1 MARSLVVSAISLA
14 LIAILQ
20 SGSSCTSTIA
30 VEVRDADSGQRIPA
44 KISVYNADSGAAVG
58 LSGGSGG
65 TLATTFSNR
74 LYLGAGQGT
83 LVLPAGRYDIWASR
97 GIEYSVDHRVV
108 DVSNVSSL
116 TFTLTHA
123 VDSTGYLGA
132 DFHVHAR
139 PSFESMLDPDGL
151 PGLPD
156 RVLHFVT
163 EGVEIIGSSDH
174 DCVVDYA
181 PTIASLGLGGLVTS
195 VVGVEATP
203 GVNAFP
209 DGHGNCDQ
217 LGPGSPPGSEPGH
230 WSAFPISPAVT
241 YGTESDS
248 NVSAATLYDM
258 LRGFGGPETL
268 IQLNHPYFTSSIG
281 NIGWL
286 DQMHFDATT
295 ALPASW
301 TGSTAPTNAFLRRP
315 SAVPGSPTQGL
326 DFDAMELWAGGS
338 VVQGRPTRAAWFSL
352 LGQGFLKVATAN
364 SDSHHQNMTSGYP
377 RSLVWIGTDDP
388 AAANPVQIAAAVRAG
403 KAIGT
408 TGPIPSIRVAG
419 KGMGELATADAG
431 VVNVDLSV
439 QAAPWIP
446 VDEIRLVVNGQVER
460 TIPLAALDPP
470 PVTRYTGT
478 LSLALARD
486 SWVVLE
492 AGAAL
497 PSDPSQ
503 EPTWPPAY
511 TKVTSGFSP
520 LSFTNPVFVDVDGN
534 GRFDPPGL

>member
-1 MARSLVVSAISLA
+1 MARSLVVTAILLA
-14 LIAILQ
+14 VIAFLQ
-20 SGSSCTSTIA
+20 SGSSCTSSIL

-44 KISVYNADSGAAVG
+44 KVSVYNADSGAPVG

-65 TLATTFSNR
+65 TLATVFSNR
-74 LYLGAGQGT
+74 LYLGEGQGT
-83 LVLPAGRYDIWASR
+83 LVLPAGRYDLWVSR
-97 GIEYSVDHRVV
+97 GIEYTVDHRVV
-108 DVSNVSSL
+108 DASTVSSL
-116 TFTLTHA
+116 TFTLAHV
-123 VDSTGYLGA
+123 VDTTGYLGA
-132 DFHVHAR
+132 DFHAHAR
-139 PSFESMLDPDGL
+139 PSFESVLDPSGL
-151 PGLPD
+151 PSLPD

-181 PTIASLGLGGLVTS
+181 PTIASLGLGGRTTS

-230 WSAFPISPAVT
+230 WSAFPISTAVT
-241 YGTESDS
+241 YDTQADS

-258 LRGFGGPETL
+258 LRALGGPETL

-281 NIGWL
+281 NIGWF
-286 DQMHFDATT
+286 DQTHFDAAT
-295 ALPASW
+295 PVPPSW
-301 TGSTAPTNAFLRRP
+301 TGSTSPTNAFLRRP
-315 SAVPGSPTQGL
+315 SSVPGSPTQGL

-352 LGQGFLKVATAN
+352 LAQGFLKVATAN

-377 RSLVWIGTDDP
+377 RSLVWLGADDP
-388 AAANPVQIAAAVRAG
+388 AAVNPPQIAAAVRAG
-403 KAIGT
+403 KVIGT
-408 TGPIPSIRVAG
+408 TGPIPSVRVG
-419 KGMGELATADAG
+419 GRGMGELATAAEG
-431 VVNVDLSV
+431 VVSVELAV

-446 VDEIRLVVNGQVER
+446 VEEIRLVVNGQVER

-470 PVTRYTGT
+470 PVTRYAGT
-478 LSLALARD
+478 VSLTLARD

-497 PSDPSQ
+497 PSSTSQ
-503 EPTWPPAY
+503 EPAWPAAY

-534 GRFDPPGL
+534 GRFDAPGL